1 MQFDFGNCI
10 ANKLSLVLKIE
21 QFVVVEVFA
30 ACLNQITFMKKN
42 VHRIRYNQLQVHT
55 KIKNELFRSQ
65 RKNLACTELF

>member
-10 ANKLSLVLKIE
+10 ANKLSLVLEIE
-21 QFVVVEVFA
+21 QFVVVEVIA

-55 KIKNELFRSQ
+55 KIK
-65 RKNLACTELF
+65 K